1 MDPTVTFYQTLSG
14 TSFTLLGLWF
24 GVMQFAH
31 GNWRSDPDRHAATLH
46 LALKFF
52 LPGVL
57 GLASMLGTA
66 GDGGI
71 VWRTTFAIGGV
82 IGVLESLRYLLRTG
96 RARVPGRRLA
106 VVDPLLYALLVVAA
120 FVRPDTLPITPLQ
133 TEGIVTGLLFV
144 TGLCGVWL
152 AFAERAQ
159 ASTSTE
165 TSEPSLHPAG
175 VAAPGPAGPPVSAGP
190 PVPGGPPVTP
200 GPPVTAGPPV
210 PTGRPVPHL
219 GPGGPPLPRPAPRPE
234 PGPEQLRPFPPRIA
248 GDEDPRRG

>member
-57 GLASMLGTA
+57 GLASMLGTTG
-66 GDGGI
+66 GDSGL
-71 VWRTTFAIGGV
+71 VWRATFAIGGV
-82 IGVLESLRYLLRTG
+82 IGVVESLRYLLRTG

-106 VVDPLLYALLVVAA
+106 VLDPVLYALVIAAA
-120 FVRPDTLPITPLQ
+120 FVPVGALAISPLQ
-133 TEGIVTGLLFV
+133 IEGIVTGLLFI

-152 AFAERAQ
+152 AFAERAS
-159 ASTSTE
+159 ADSTSAMASASPSVQAP
-165 TSEPSLHPAG
+165 TSPGPAG
-175 VAAPGPAGPPVSAGP
+175 VAAAAHSGPPGTHAAP
-190 PVPGGPPVTP
+190 TNPPVTQAA
-200 GPPVTAGPPV
+200 PPAPRTN
-210 PTGRPVPHL
+210 
-219 GPGGPPLPRPAPRPE
+219 PGGPPLPRPEPRS
-234 PGPEQLRPFPPRIA
+234 EQTRNFPPR
-248 GDEDPRRG
+248 EDPRTS

>member
-57 GLASMLGTA
+57 GLASMLGTTA
-66 GDGGI
+66 GDNGL
-71 VWRTTFAIGGV
+71 VWRATFAIGGA
-82 IGVLESLRYLLRTG
+82 IGLVESLRYLLRTG

-106 VVDPLLYALLVVAA
+106 VLDPLLYALVVAA
-120 FVRPDTLPITPLQ
+120 AFVPAGTLAISPLQ
-133 TEGIVTGLLFV
+133 IEGIVTGLLFI

-152 AFAERAQ
+152 AFAERASESTTTTTT
-159 ASTSTE
+159 AATSTPA
-165 TSEPSLHPAG
+165 SPGSPMPPPGPAG
-175 VAAPGPAGPPVSAGP
+175 VAAAAPTGP
-190 PVPGGPPVTP
+190 PVPHAAPTGPPIPRT
-200 GPPVTAGPPV
+200 T
-210 PTGRPVPHL
+210 
-219 GPGGPPLPRPAPRPE
+219 PGGPPLPRPEPRPE
-234 PGPEQLRPFPPRIA
+234 QMRNFPPR
-248 GDEDPRRG
+248 EDPRTS